1 MMTKKSHTLTNNETT
16 ANAQAD
22 QLVEDNEFGDGDILV
37 SPPNSPPP
45 MPPSSH
51 SSSSSSV
58 PIGKA
63 LVAAAAATVS
73 SHFRQP
79 SIRSS
84 SRVFI
89 VRPPNSTST
98 ENLQK
103 VLKKPLLVLINPKSG
118 GIMGSKLL
126 KKFTWLLNPRQV
138 FDLTQ
143 NGGPKLP

>member
-1 MMTKKSHTLTNNETT
+1 MTKKVHHSNQAESGDANRQPSVDYDDSTT
-16 ANAQAD
+16 D
-22 QLVEDNEFGDGDILV
+22 EILV
-37 SPPNSPPP
+37 TSTMQIKPT
-45 MPPSSH
+45 
-51 SSSSSSV
+51 SV
-58 PIGKA
+58 VTTSKA
-63 LVAAAAATVS
+63 IVAAAAATVT

-79 SIRSS
+79 SIRSL

-89 VRPPNSTST
+89 VRPPNSTSAQD
-98 ENLQK
+98 LA
-103 VLKKPLLVLINPKSG
+103 VKKPLLVLINPKSG